1 MTGSKPLAGKIVLVT
16 GANSGIGEAIAL
28 GFAEAGATLAL
39 AARRA
44 EPLEAVAARARAM
57 DVDVLAVP
65 TDVTDIA
72 AVDALMQA
80 VRERHRGLDM
90 VYCIAGGNTT
100 KGATAEVDAAA
111 WIACLNLNVSGA
123 FLTAKAAL
131 PLLEARGGGRVVMMG
146 SGMGYRGDPLN
157 SAYCAGK
164 AAQAMLV
171 RCLAEEWKERNISVN
186 ELIPGPVVTPATIAE
201 MQAEGVTSGFST
213 PGEWRKQPEDVVPMA
228 LFLATCPEPGPT
240 AQSFSLMRR
249 QR

>member
-28 GFAEAGATLAL
+28 GFAEAGATLVL

-44 EPLEAVAARARAM
+44 APLEDVAARARAHGA
-57 DVDVLAVP
+57 DVLAVP

-72 AVDALMQA
+72 AVDALMEA
-80 VRERHRGLDM
+80 VRQRHGGLDR
-90 VYCIAGGNTT
+90 VYCIAGGNTARGPT
-100 KGATAEVDAAA
+100 EEVDAAE

-131 PLLEARGGGRVVMMG
+131 PLLEAKGGGRIVMMG
-146 SGMGYRGDPLN
+146 SGMGYRGDPVN

-171 RCLAEEWKERNISVN
+171 RCLAEEWKARNISVN
-186 ELIPGPVVTPATIAE
+186 ELVPGPVVTPATIAE
-201 MQAEGVTSGFST
+201 MQAAGLTSAFST
-213 PGEWRKQPEDVVPMA
+213 PGEWQKQPEDVVPMA
-228 LFLATCPEPGPT
+228 LFLATCPDPGPT

>member
-1 MTGSKPLAGKIVLVT
+1 MSETKPLAGKIVLIT

-28 GFAEAGATLAL
+28 GFAEAGATLVL

-44 EPLEAVAARARAM
+44 DPLEDVASRARAHA
-57 DVDVLAVP
+57 VDVLAVP

-72 AVDALMQA
+72 EVDALMSA
-80 VRERHRGLDM
+80 VQERHGGLDM
-90 VYCIAGGNTT
+90 VYCIAGGNTCQ
-100 KGATAEVDAAA
+100 GPTADIDAAE
-111 WIACLNLNVSGA
+111 WIACLNLNVTGA

-131 PLLEARGGGRVVMMG
+131 PLLDAKGGGRVVMMG
-146 SGMGYRGDPLN
+146 SGMGHRGDPMN
-157 SAYCAGK
+157 AAYCAGK

-171 RCLAEEWKERNISVN
+171 RCMAEEWKERNISVN

-201 MQAEGVTSGFST
+201 MRSSGVTSGFST

-228 LFLATCPEPGPT
+228 LFLATCPDPGPT

>member
-1 MTGSKPLAGKIVLVT
+1 MTGALAGKVVLVT
-16 GANSGIGEAIAL
+16 GASSGIGAAIAVA
-28 GFAEAGATLAL
+28 FAEAGATLVL

-44 EPLEAVAARARAM
+44 GPLEEVAARARA
-57 DVDVLAVP
+57 DGADVLAVP

-72 AVDALMQA
+72 AVEALMDA
-80 VRERHRGLDM
+80 VRERHGGLDR
-90 VYCIAGGNTT
+90 VYCIAGGNTSRGPT
-100 KGATAEVDAAA
+100 EEVDAAE

-131 PLLEARGGGRVVMMG
+131 PLLDARGGGRIVMMG
-146 SGMGYRGDPLN
+146 SGMGYRGDPMN

-171 RCLAEEWKERNISVN
+171 RCMAEEWKERNISVN

-201 MQAEGVTSGFST
+201 MQSNGVTSGFST